1 MIGLYI
7 NGQLH
12 YVSNIQHFI
21 DLVEKYMG
29 DDSAKYLEQY
39 VIDTELE
46 IKNQNEKIREILQEE

>member
-1 MIGLYI
+1 MTGLRI
-7 NGQLH
+7 NGQLQ
-12 YVSNIQHFI
+12 YVYDIQQFI

-46 IKNQNEKIREILQEE
+46 IKNQNEKIGEILQEE